1 MTPDAA
7 AVRARLD
14 ARAARAARLA
24 GERPAGAEVLRFYA
38 QVATIQRRLIDDVG
52 RLLPPGRATV
62 AFAAALDAETVAAR
76 LPAVV
81 TDLQRVAPAGVAAR
95 LDALGAIGREVWA
108 SICAARW
115 AAPAAAGAD
124 VASVV
129 AEIALQPVA
138 ELWASARATPAP
150 APARGAEATR
160 CPSCAAPALV
170 ARLDERGHGAARAL
184 VCGFCATRWDI
195 PRAVCPHCGETRV
208 EALPVFRDGDGPAV
222 RIDACDSCRVYVKA
236 VDLTVDGHAEPVV
249 DDLATLPLDLWAAD
263 QGYRRLRPNLLR
275 V

>member
-1 MTPDAA
+1 MTPDVA
-7 AVRARLD
+7 AVRAGFD
-14 ARAARAARLA
+14 ARAARAERLA

-38 QVATIQRRLIDDVG
+38 HVATIQRRLIDPVA
-52 RLLPPGRATV
+52 RVLPLARATA
-62 AFAAALDAETVAAR
+62 AFAAALDAEAVGAL
-76 LPAVV
+76 LPAVIA
-81 TDLQRVAPAGVAAR
+81 DLRRVAPAGVAAR
-95 LDALGAIGREVWA
+95 LDALGALDRVAWA

-115 AAPAAAGAD
+115 AAPAADTGPD

-150 APARGAEATR
+150 ARGAAATR
-160 CPSCAAPALV
+160 CPTCAAPALV

-184 VCGFCATRWDI
+184 VCGFCATRWDV
-195 PRAVCPHCGETRV
+195 PRAVCPSCGETRV

-222 RIDACDSCRVYVKA
+222 RIDACDTCRVYVKA
-236 VDLTVDGHAEPVV
+236 VDRTVDGHAEPVV

>member
-1 MTPDAA
+1 VTSDATG
-7 AVRARLD
+7 VRRRLD
-14 ARAARAARLA
+14 ARAARAVRLA
-24 GERPAGAEVLRFYA
+24 GERPSCAEVLRFYA
-38 QVATIQRRLIDDVG
+38 HVAAAQRGLIDHAG
-52 RLLPPGRATV
+52 RVLPPARGSA
-62 AFAAALDAETVAAR
+62 AFGAALDAEAVAAL
-76 LPAVV
+76 LPDVV
-81 TDLQRVAPAGVAAR
+81 ADLRRVAPAGVAAR
-95 LDALGAIGREVWA
+95 LAALGEIDRGTWI

-115 AAPAAAGAD
+115 VEPVGDAGD
-124 VASVV
+124 VSAVA
-129 AEIALQPVA
+129 AEIALQPFAEVWAAARTTAVA
-138 ELWASARATPAP
+138 AGPGP
-150 APARGAEATR
+150 DATR
-160 CPSCAAPALV
+160 CPTCTTPALV
-170 ARLDERGHGAARAL
+170 SRFDERGHGAARAL
-184 VCGFCATRWDI
+184 TCGFCATRWDV